1 MIDKIVYITLLQYVR
16 QKKFFRFPERAA
28 GVIVFL
34 PKVLAALS
42 VLHLFVGEDGFVQ
55 FQNTTEQVIASI
67 PLVVLILNTLYIWRF
82 SDHEEKTTRE
92 VEQTTNSPQDF
103 KSMYNVLFPGSSH
116 SSACYQLSCVSSIYQ
131 SPWIGL

>member
-1 MIDKIVYITLLQYVR
+1 MIDKIVYITLLKYVR
-16 QKKFFRFPERAA
+16 QKKFFRFPEPAA

-55 FQNTTEQVIASI
+55 YQNTTEQVIASI

-92 VEQTTNSPQDF
+92 VEQALLESPSKWKIGITLYF
-103 KSMYNVLFPGSSH
+103 VGITLFVCILFCCFP
-116 SSACYQLSCVSSIYQ
+116 A
-131 SPWIGL
+131 

>member
-55 FQNTTEQVIASI
+55 YQNTTEQVIASI
-67 PLVVLILNTLYIWRF
+67 SLVVLILNTLYIWRF

-92 VEQTTNSPQDF
+92 VEQALLESPSKWKIGITLYF
-103 KSMYNVLFPGSSH
+103 VGITLFVCILFCCFPT
-116 SSACYQLSCVSSIYQ
+116 
-131 SPWIGL
+131 

>member
-1 MIDKIVYITLLQYVR
+1 MIDKIVYITLLKYVR

-92 VEQTTNSPQDF
+92 VEQALLESPSKWKIGITLYF
-103 KSMYNVLFPGSSH
+103 VGITLFVCILF
-116 SSACYQLSCVSSIYQ
+116 CYF
-131 SPWIGL
+131 PA